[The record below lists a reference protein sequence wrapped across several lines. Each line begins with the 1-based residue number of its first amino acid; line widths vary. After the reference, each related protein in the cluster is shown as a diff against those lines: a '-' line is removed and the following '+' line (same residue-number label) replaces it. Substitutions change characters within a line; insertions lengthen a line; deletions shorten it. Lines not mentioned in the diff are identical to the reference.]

1 MKSMKNLGRAV
12 SGVAASVKKAAPM
25 MAGAVTTTSTR
36 MQPAIGAAAA
46 KAAQARG
53 LNESNLARSAALADA
68 AKMKKMGR
76 MTTVS
81 QPMSTQA
88 RTRMPN
94 QAPLGNLR
102 SAVKS
107 AATSVKTAIEKQPA
121 LQKPAIGAALQK
133 KPIGRMVGGL
143 AGKFLKRR

>member
-46 KAAQARG
+46 ASKAAQARG
-53 LNESNLARSAALADA
+53 LNESKLARSAALAE
-68 AKMKKMGR
+68 KMEKMGR

-81 QPMSTQA
+81 QPMSTQT
-88 RTRMPN
+88 RTRMPG
-94 QAPLGNLR
+94 QAPLGGLR
-102 SAVKS
+102 SAVKT
-107 AATSVKTAIEKQPA
+107 AATNVKTAIEKQPA
-121 LQKPAIGAALQK
+121 LQKAVASQAN
-133 KPIGRMVGGL
+133 KPVGRVVGGL
-143 AGKFLKRR
+143 ASKFLKRR